1 MNRHQHRKHH
11 KKESGN
17 GKYIAG
23 IVASLLVIIAAAAV
37 AVWTVTG
44 GFGGSGEE
52 EVKQAQNAQV
62 QSGAGAD
69 SGTQTEEGQ
78 TGEAQDDAPAGDQE
92 EGSAASQESDAGG
105 QAGDRIAEIIEDMT
119 LEEKV
124 CQLFMVTP
132 EAITGVGTATQAGT
146 ATQEAIERYPVGGV
160 IYFAKNLQNPQ
171 QTRSMLANTQE
182 YATERMGFPVFLS
195 VDEEGGQVARVGRNS
210 AFGVERIGNMS
221 DVGSRGD
228 TEEAYRIGTT
238 IGAYLSDLGFNM
250 DAAPDTDVL
259 TNPENEVVKYRSF
272 GSDPELVADM
282 AQEELRGLKEEG
294 IIGMYKHFP
303 GHGGTTADSHEGY
316 AYVDDTLEELEE
328 GAFVPFQRGIDEGI
342 QVIMVSHISCPNVT
356 GDNTPATLSER
367 MITEILRED
376 MGFDE
381 MVITD
386 ALGMGAITQQYSSSE
401 AAVAALKAGADM
413 LLMPEDFQSAYQ
425 GVLDAVENGTVS
437 EERVEESVRRILEV
451 KLSME

>member
-11 KKESGN
+11 KKEGGN

-23 IVASLLVIIAAAAV
+23 IIAS
-37 AVWTVTG
+37 
-44 GFGGSGEE
+44 
-52 EVKQAQNAQV
+52 
-62 QSGAGAD
+62 
-69 SGTQTEEGQ
+69 
-78 TGEAQDDAPAGDQE
+78 
-92 EGSAASQESDAGG
+92 
-105 QAGDRIAEIIEDMT
+105 
-119 LEEKV
+119 
-124 CQLFMVTP
+124 
-132 EAITGVGTATQAGT
+132 
-146 ATQEAIERYPVGGV
+146 QEAIERYPVGGV

-376 MGFDE
+376 MGFDG